1 MSGRVVKEVAN
12 GAKRVSIVLAEEIQD
27 KGFKRVLDAIDPA
40 LITATAE
47 KVASAFSGSTLMTE
61 AQKSQADKI
70 NKQQVSPFRKVR
82 WDFGRL
88 IISH

>member
-1 MSGRVVKEVAN
+1 MSGRVVTEVAN

-47 KVASAFSGSTLMTE
+47 KVASVQRFNI
-61 AQKSQADKI
+61 D
-70 NKQQVSPFRKVR
+70 
-82 WDFGRL
+82 D
-88 IISH
+88 

>member
-27 KGFKRVLDAIDPA
+27 KGFKRVVDAIDPA

-70 NKQQVSPFRKVR
+70 
-82 WDFGRL
+82 
-88 IISH
+88 IITYNRIRFKR

>member
-40 LITATAE
+40 LITTTAE

-70 NKQQVSPFRKVR
+70 
-82 WDFGRL
+82 
-88 IISH
+88 IITYNRIQFKRSETHTDAS